1 MKIKVIGDSIRLKS
15 ALTAKDF
22 ELLNKF
28 DKPIIIVDEEEN
40 EVFRVNFKKGAVGGI
55 NTYGIT
61 YNSVDTDGAA
71 YVTIVIPGKTAEDL
85 IVALKEEMAVAIN
98 NVQMAE
104 ELASEI
110 LEEVEDAQKAVE
122 EAFED

>member
-1 MKIKVIGDSIRLKS
+1 MKIKVIGDSIRFKS

-22 ELLNKF
+22 ELLEKF

-61 YNSVDTDGAA
+61 YNSVDTDGAV
-71 YVTIVIPGKTAEDL
+71 YVTITVPGKTAEEL
-85 IVALKEEMAVAIN
+85 TVALKEEMAVAIN

>member
-1 MKIKVIGDSIRLKS
+1 MGDSVRLKS

-28 DKPIIIVDEEEN
+28 GKPVVLVDEEEN
-40 EVFRVNFKKGAVGGI
+40 EVFRVNFNKGAVGGI

-61 YNSVDTDGAA
+61 YNSVDEDGAV
-71 YVTIVIPGKTAEDL
+71 YVTITAPGKTAEEVVVL
-85 IVALKEEMAVAIN
+85 LKEDMAIMIN
-98 NVQMAE
+98 NIQIAE
-104 ELASEI
+104 NLAKEI
-110 LEEVEDAQKAVE
+110 IEDVYNAQTAVE

>member
-1 MKIKVIGDSIRLKS
+1 MKIKVIGDSIRFKS
-15 ALTAKDF
+15 GLTAKDF
-22 ELLNKF
+22 ELLEKF
-28 DKPIIIVDEEEN
+28 NKPIIIVDEEDN

-61 YNSVDTDGAA
+61 YNSVDTDGAV
-71 YVTIVIPGKTAEDL
+71 YVTVTIPGKSAEEL

>member
-1 MKIKVIGDSIRLKS
+1 MKIKVIGDSIRFKS
-15 ALTAKDF
+15 GLTAKDF
-22 ELLNKF
+22 ELLEKF
-28 DKPIIIVDEEEN
+28 NKPIIIVDEEDN

-61 YNSVDTDGAA
+61 YNSVDTDGAV
-71 YVTIVIPGKTAEDL
+71 YVTVTIPGKSAEEL

-104 ELASEI
+104 QLASEI

>member
-1 MKIKVIGDSIRLKS
+1 MKIKVIGDSIRFKS

-22 ELLNKF
+22 ELLEKF

-40 EVFRVNFKKGAVGGI
+40 EVFRINFKKGAVGGI

-61 YNSVDTDGAA
+61 YNSVDTDGAV
-71 YVTIVIPGKTAEDL
+71 YVTVTIPGKTAEEL

>member
-1 MKIKVIGDSIRLKS
+1 MKIKVVGDSIRLKS

-22 ELLNKF
+22 ELLEKF

>member
-1 MKIKVIGDSIRLKS
+1 MKIKVVGDSIRLKS

-22 ELLNKF
+22 ELLEKF

-40 EVFRVNFKKGAVGGI
+40 EIFRINFKKGAVGGI

-61 YNSVDTDGAA
+61 YNSVDEDGAA
-71 YVTIVIPGKTAEDL
+71 YVTIVIPGKTAEEL
-85 IVALKEEMAVAIN
+85 IVALKEEMAIAIN

>member
-1 MKIKVIGDSIRLKS
+1 MKIKVIGDSIRFKS

-22 ELLNKF
+22 ELLEKF
-28 DKPIIIVDEEEN
+28 DKPVVVIDEEDN
-40 EVFRVNFKKGAVGGI
+40 ELFRVNFKKGAVGGI

-61 YNSVDTDGAA
+61 YNSIDEDGAV
-71 YVTIVIPGKTAEDL
+71 YVTVTIPGKTAEEL
-85 IVALKEEMAVAIN
+85 IVILKEEMAIAIN
-98 NVQMAE
+98 NVQIAE
-104 ELASEI
+104 QLATEI

>member
-61 YNSVDTDGAA
+61 YNSVDTDGAV
-71 YVTIVIPGKTAEDL
+71 YVTVTIPGKTAEEL

>member
-1 MKIKVIGDSIRLKS
+1 MGDTIRLKS
-15 ALTAKDF
+15 RLTAKDF

-28 DKPIIIVDEEEN
+28 GKPVIIVDEEDN
-40 EVFRVNFKKGAVGGI
+40 EVFRVDFKKGVVGGI

-61 YNSVDTDGAA
+61 YNSVDTDGAV
-71 YVTIVIPGKTAEDL
+71 YVTITVPGKTAEEL
-85 IVALKEEMAVAIN
+85 TVALKEEMAMMIN

-104 ELASEI
+104 HMAQ
-110 LEEVEDAQKAVE
+110 EVIQEVYAAQTAVE

>member
-15 ALTAKDF
+15 ALTEKDF

-61 YNSVDTDGAA
+61 YNSVDTDGAV
-71 YVTIVIPGKTAEDL
+71 YVTVTIPGKTAEEL

>member
-1 MKIKVIGDSIRLKS
+1 MKIKVMGDSVRLKS

-28 DKPIIIVDEEEN
+28 GKPVVLVDEEEN
-40 EVFRVNFKKGAVGGI
+40 EIFRVNFNKGAVGGI

-61 YNSVDTDGAA
+61 YNSVDEDGAV
-71 YVTIVIPGKTAEDL
+71 YVTITAPGKTAEEVVVL
-85 IVALKEEMAVAIN
+85 LKEDMAIMIN
-98 NVQMAE
+98 NIQIAE
-104 ELASEI
+104 NLAKEI
-110 LEEVEDAQKAVE
+110 IEDVYNAQTAVE

>member
-1 MKIKVIGDSIRLKS
+1 MKIKVIGDSIRFKS
-15 ALTAKDF
+15 ALTVKDF
-22 ELLNKF
+22 ELLEKF

-61 YNSVDTDGAA
+61 YNSVDTDGAV
-71 YVTIVIPGKTAEDL
+71 YVTVTIPGKTAEEL

-98 NVQMAE
+98 NVQLAE